1 MMIDKPLITVFDDH
15 ASAKGGCGCGTDI
28 IEFNVDIFG
37 SQLELYIGA
46 SGGEVGL
53 ADIVPAARFVCAKVS
68 GIVLERMRTR
78 RKHIPCSRGCVGCCY
93 YLVPLSVPEAF
104 RLRDEIAVRCG
115 PERRSMQRACL
126 LAARQILRH
135 QPPSLFVEQASQPA
149 QDESDVM
156 SEWYRSM
163 ELACPFCVDRECGI
177 YDQRPLACREYFVD
191 GSANACRGK
200 RGEAKVVDVGVK
212 MPEVLGRLAAELE
225 GGDVEAVMMPLALA
239 WCDENQHRSVWTW
252 PAATMAQ
259 RFIEIV
265 ISSASS
271 SVPADI
277 SQADARQTQ
286 PAGA

>member
-1 MMIDKPLITVFDDH
+1 MIAKPLITVFDDH
-15 ASAKGGCGCGTDI
+15 ASAKSGCGSGTDI
-28 IEFNVDIFG
+28 IELNVDIFD
-37 SQLELYIGA
+37 SQLELCIGV
-46 SGGEVGL
+46 GDGEVGL
-53 ADIVPAARFVCAKVS
+53 ADIVPAARAVCAKIS
-68 GIVLERMRTR
+68 GIIFKKMRAR
-78 RKHIPCSRGCVGCCY
+78 RKRIPCRRGCAGCCY

-104 RLRDEIAVRCG
+104 CLRDEIAVRCG

-126 LAARQILRH
+126 LAARRILRH
-135 QPPSLFVEQASQPA
+135 QPPSLFVGRASQPPR
-149 QDESDVM
+149 DESDVM

-163 ELACPFCVDRECGI
+163 ELACPFCIDRECGI
-177 YDQRPLACREYFVD
+177 YDQRPLACREYFVN
-191 GSANACRGK
+191 GSANACMGK

-239 WCDENQHRSVWTW
+239 WCDANQHRSVRTW
-252 PAATMAQ
+252 PAATVAQ

-265 ISSASS
+265 TSSESPSA
-271 SVPADI
+271 PADI